1 MSTSAAI
8 QAHLDAVKGKPV
20 DTDALAQRAVELAGE
35 LLKEAN
41 LRRTP
46 ADKRQG
52 EKMSRMMDDPQG
64 KAFTVALADRAFRSN
79 NPAVVTEQLR
89 HLLKGYGV
97 PKYLFPQE
105 KFLMSLGAFGSHFL
119 PGLVASQVTKTLREE
134 SKSVILPGETAA
146 LTGHVQK
153 RKKDNIRLNLNKL
166 GEAILGEEEAKHRF
180 DLNLELL
187 SSENAD
193 YISVKISSVFSRCN
207 AISFEWTVGEIQKR
221 LREFYRVAIKNPVTL
236 ADGTKRPKFVNLD
249 MEEYRDLEMTIAAF
263 TRTLDEPEFM
273 QLRAG
278 IVLQAYL
285 PDARGALAY
294 LTEWSKKRVAAG
306 GASIKVRIVKGA
318 NLAMETAEAA
328 LKDWEVAPYITKA
341 DVDANYK
348 GCVRFALTKEN
359 AAAVNIGVASHNLFD
374 VAFALLLRSANGLEA
389 QVEIEMLEGMA
400 NHQAGAVRDA
410 AGGLLLYAPVVT
422 ADDFQSAIA
431 YLVRRLDENTSEQN
445 FLHDLFGLEVGSATW
460 EKQKKMFLAA
470 VKHSATVS
478 TEPRRKQNRLTKKHT
493 AADFAGKYHASADTD
508 WVLRPNR
515 DWVEAEIAKLKS
527 AAPAEI
533 PLTIGGEEMK
543 PNFDGVGTDPSRP
556 GVAAYKYAVADE
568 EIVEACLESAVE
580 AQTEWAAKSVA
591 ERRAILIAVAAE
603 LENSRGELVAT
614 MILDGG
620 KTAYEADAELSEAVD
635 FANFYARAFDDKD
648 TYAGVSGKALGVV
661 TVAPPW
667 NFPVAI
673 PAGGV
678 LAALMAGC
686 SVIFKP
692 APEAVLCGRRMMEA
706 LWRAGVPKEA
716 AQFIV
721 APDNHIG
728 KQLIVDSRVA
738 AVVLTGAT
746 ATADMFL
753 GWKPS
758 LRLFAETG
766 GKNALII
773 TANADRD
780 QAIKDLVKS
789 AFGHAGQKCSAASLA
804 ILEAEIYDDPVF
816 RKQLR
821 DAAASLIVGS
831 PWDLQTEMPPVIR
844 TPEEETLKRA
854 LTENDAGESWL
865 LEPKNVAGNPNLW
878 TPGIKLG
885 VHADSWF
892 RATECFGPVLGLVRA
907 DNLTHAI
914 GIANGSSYGLTGGIH
929 TLDEREIA
937 VWKEQVEV
945 GNAYVN
951 RPITGAIVNRQP
963 FGGWKRSSYGPGAK
977 AGGSNYVAQFMTWTN
992 DAKLPASHLAP
1003 EPAATALMDSLV
1015 AFTGKEQT
1023 QVLHA
1028 AASHYAETRAKE
1040 FSKDH
1045 DPAALYCESNVFRY
1059 RKDKA
1064 VLIRYAKADTK
1075 LDLALALLAAATAGV
1090 TATVSAEP
1098 GATVPSLAGVKV
1110 VLETEADLAKRLD
1123 SHGFEGIFRSFSKI
1137 GDELLRAVNHE
1148 HLRPVPGRA
1157 VANGRLELRGYYR
1170 EQAMSHCTHRYGTII
1185 TPPKNA

>member
-1 MSTSAAI
+1 MSASPAI

-20 DTDALAQRAVELAGE
+20 DPDALAKRAVELAGE
-35 LLKEAN
+35 LLRSAN
-41 LRRTP
+41 ARRT
-46 ADKRQG
+46 AEDRRQG
-52 EKMSRMMDDPQG
+52 EKMSRMMEDPQG
-64 KAFTVALADRAFRSN
+64 KAFTVALADRAFRSS
-79 NPAVVTEQLR
+79 NPATVTEQLR
-89 HLLKGYGV
+89 HLIKGYGI
-97 PKYLFPQE
+97 PKYLTAPE
-105 KFLMSLGAFGSHFL
+105 KILMGLGAFGSRIL

-134 SKSVILPGETAA
+134 SKSVILPGEKKA
-146 LTGHVQK
+146 LHGHVE
-153 RKKDNIRLNLNKL
+153 RRRKDNIRLNLNKL

-180 DLNLELL
+180 LLNLELL
-187 SSENAD
+187 SSEDAD

-236 ADGTKRPKFVNLD
+236 ADGTKRAKFVNLD

-263 TRTLDEPEFM
+263 TRTLDEPEFRN
-273 QLRAG
+273 LRAG

-294 LTEWSKKRVAAG
+294 LTAWAKKRVAAG
-306 GASIKVRIVKGA
+306 GAPIKVRIVKGA

-328 LKDWEVAPYITKA
+328 IKDWEIAPYVTKA

-348 GCVRFALTKEN
+348 GCVRYALTPEN
-359 AAAVNIGVASHNLFD
+359 AVAVNIGVASHNLFD
-374 VAFALLLRSANGLEA
+374 VAYALLLRSANGLEKE
-389 QVEIEMLEGMA
+389 VEIEMLEGMA
-400 NHQAGAVRDA
+400 NHQAAAVRDA

-431 YLVRRLDENTSEQN
+431 YLVRRLDENTAEQN

-460 EKQKKMFLAA
+460 KKQEKMFLDA
-470 VKHSATVS
+470 VKHSATVD
-478 TEPRRKQNRLTKKHT
+478 TAPRRKQNRHT
-493 AADFAGKYHASADTD
+493 QKFAAADFDGKFHNSPDTD

-515 DWVEAEIAKLKS
+515 DWVESHIATLRD
-527 AAPAEI
+527 ATPAEL
-533 PLTIGGEEMK
+533 PLTIGGRDMT
-543 PNFDGVGTDPSRP
+543 PNLDGEGADPSRP
-556 GVAAYKYAVADE
+556 GVVAYRHAIADE
-568 EIVEACLESAVE
+568 ELVEVALESAVE
-580 AQTEWAAKSVA
+580 AQAEWAAKPVR
-591 ERRAILIAVAAE
+591 ERAAILRAVAAE

-635 FANFYARAFDDKD
+635 FANFYARAFDDAS
-648 TYAGVSGKALGVV
+648 TYAGMQGKPLGVV

-706 LWRAGVPKEA
+706 LWRGGVPREA

-728 KQLIVDSRVA
+728 RQLITDNRVA

-746 ATADMFL
+746 ATADLFL

-821 DAAASLIVGS
+821 DAADSLIVGA
-831 PWDLQTEMPPVIR
+831 PWDLATEMPPVIR
-844 TPEEETLKRA
+844 TPEEATLKRA
-854 LTENDAGESWL
+854 LTENGTGESWL

-885 VHADSWF
+885 VTQDSWF
-892 RATECFGPVLGLVRA
+892 RDTECFGPVLGLIRA
-907 DNLTHAI
+907 DNLDHAI
-914 GIANGSSYGLTGGIH
+914 GIANASGYGLTGGIH
-929 TLDEREIA
+929 SLDEREIA
-937 VWKEQVEV
+937 IWKDKVEV

-963 FGGWKRSSYGPGAK
+963 FGGWKRSCYGPGAK
-977 AGGSNYVAQFMTWTN
+977 AGGPNYVAQFLTWTN
-992 DAKLPASHLAP
+992 ADLPASSH
-1003 EPAATALMDSLV
+1003 EPAPAAAKIFHALEVFAGAADTRLFKV
-1015 AFTGKEQT
+1015 
-1023 QVLHA
+1023 
-1028 AASHYAETRAKE
+1028 AASHYAETLAKE
-1040 FSKDH
+1040 FAVEH
-1045 DPAALYCESNVFRY
+1045 DPMGIVFESNVFRY
-1059 RKDKA
+1059 RKDA
-1064 VLIRYAKADTK
+1064 GVLIRFTK
-1075 LDLALALLAAATAGV
+1075 RDGKSDLALALIAATTAGV
-1090 TATVSAEP
+1090 PATISAEP
-1098 GATVPSLAGVKV
+1098 GLETPAVEGVKV
-1110 VLETEADLAKRLD
+1110 IRETEEELAARLD
-1123 SHGFEGIFRSFSKI
+1123 RDGFTGVFRTFSEP
-1137 GDELLRAVNHE
+1137 GDALRRVVNKE
-1148 HLRPVPGRA
+1148 HLRPVRGPA
-1157 VANGRLELRGYYR
+1157 VANGRIELRALYR
-1170 EQAMSHCTHRYGTII
+1170 EQAMSHCVHRYGTLI
-1185 TPPKNA
+1185 TPPANA